1 MKIAVTAS
9 VLSLLF
15 VFALPLVLVKSEPLQ
30 PGNMEQNVE
39 NPAKSMNNEAPDGE
53 QKTVG
58 EPEAAL
64 ERAPYT
70 ADAGTTIRLL
80 DQGAVQE
87 ITMDKYLWGVTAAEM
102 PALFEPE
109 ALKAQAVAARTY
121 ALWKLSSGPCER
133 HPNAQLCSESG
144 CCQAYRTPEKMAEKW
159 GENAGQYTEKIR
171 GAVSATDGK
180 VILYNGR
187 VIEALYHSSSSGY
200 TEDAVAVWGNDIPY
214 LRSVVSPEDSTTV
227 PDYYSVQRF
236 PAGEFRNTI
245 LKAYPD
251 ADLSGTPETWFD
263 HLERSR
269 TGSVIS
275 VDIGGI
281 TVKGTDL
288 RSLLG
293 LRSTAFSPEADND
306 TVFFSEIGYG
316 HGVGMSQYG
325 ADVLARSGMDYV
337 QILNWYY
344 TGAAVSDYIA
354 EKPR

>member
-9 VLSLLF
+9 VLSLFF
-15 VFALPLVLVKSEPLQ
+15 VFSLPLLLVNSEPLESEK
-30 PGNMEQNVE
+30 MEQNGEVPANAEKDGATDVGQEVRREQEVE
-39 NPAKSMNNEAPDGE
+39 FA
-53 QKTVG
+53 
-58 EPEAAL
+58 
-64 ERAPYT
+64 RAPYT
-70 ADAGTTIRLL
+70 ADAETTISLL
-80 DQGAVQE
+80 DQGTVRE
-87 ITMDKYLWGVTAAEM
+87 IAMDEYLWGVTAAEM
-102 PALFEPE
+102 PASFEPE

-133 HPNAQLCSESG
+133 HPDAQLCSESG

-200 TEDAVAVWGNDIPY
+200 TEDAVAVWGNDVPY
-214 LRSVVSPEDSTTV
+214 LRSVVSPEDSTSV

-236 PAGEFRNTI
+236 PAEEFRNAF

-251 ADLSGTPETWFD
+251 ADLSGAPETWFA

-269 TGSVIS
+269 TGSVIG
-275 VDIGGI
+275 VDIGGVR
-281 TVKGTDL
+281 VKGTEL
-288 RSLLG
+288 RALLG
-293 LRSTAFSPEADND
+293 LRSTAFSPGADKD
-306 TVFFSEIGYG
+306 AVFFSQIGYG

-325 ADVLARSGMDYV
+325 ADVLARSGMDFV
-337 QILNWYY
+337 QILSWYY
-344 TGAAVSDYIA
+344 TGAEVSDYLSQEGA
-354 EKPR
+354 